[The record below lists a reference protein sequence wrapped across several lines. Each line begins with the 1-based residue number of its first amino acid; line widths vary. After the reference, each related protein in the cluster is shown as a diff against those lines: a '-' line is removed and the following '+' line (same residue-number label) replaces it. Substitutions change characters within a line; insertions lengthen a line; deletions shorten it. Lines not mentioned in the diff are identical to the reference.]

1 MNIII
6 FSKESRDAHGEYGP
20 HVWWYQEEVNPRRR
34 ERYLVSAHLPR
45 LVGTRLNTRSPP
57 F

>member
-45 LVGTRLNTRSPP
+45 LVGTRLNTRCP